1 MAENNSRLSR
11 DSTMQVTAKVG
22 VVLVKN
28 TRTIFPSTGYNSN
41 KNNNNTYVVKYE
53 DL

>member
-1 MAENNSRLSR
+1 MAENNSQLSR

-28 TRTIFPSTGYNSN
+28 THTIFPSTGYNSN
-41 KNNNNTYVVKYE
+41 NNNNTYVV
-53 DL
+53 